1 VMKSTSYVGTWG
13 DKLMMMGLPADNPG
27 EFSTYKRVDRDHF
40 VRIRDNGEDGES
52 MRFIRNDEG
61 EIVQMKYYDNYI
73 SERITIR

>member
-1 VMKSTSYVGTWG
+1 
-13 DKLMMMGLPADNPG
+13 MMMGLPANNPG

-52 MRFIRNDEG
+52 MRFIRNDED

-73 SERITIR
+73 SERITVR